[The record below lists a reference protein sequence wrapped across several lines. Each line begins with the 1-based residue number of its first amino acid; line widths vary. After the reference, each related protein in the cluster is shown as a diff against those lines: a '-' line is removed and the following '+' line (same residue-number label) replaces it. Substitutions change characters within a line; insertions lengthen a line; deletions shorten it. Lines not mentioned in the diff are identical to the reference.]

1 MMIQGQTRQ
10 RLFRL
15 LVTYGSVLLVL
26 IWIIA
31 PFYWLVIS
39 SISPPSDLLA
49 TPPHWIPHQ
58 PTFKNYVAIV
68 KQGLG
73 LATGALVAKHVLPA
87 LENSTIIAVAVTISN
102 IILATPAGYAFA
114 RYRFPFKNSILYTF
128 LATKM
133 IPGFAIIIPFFII
146 FRTLQL
152 IDSKTGIIITHVT
165 LTLPFSVWIIKGYFE
180 GVPIDLER
188 AARADGC
195 SRIQT
200 LMRITLPLSL
210 PGLVATAVYAFM
222 TSWNEFLFALILT
235 STPKAQTIQPAIAAF
250 TYPLEIDYGL
260 AMAASVLGALPP
272 VLITLFFQRYLV
284 QGLLSGA
291 IKG

>member
-1 MMIQGQTRQ
+1 MMIQRQTQQ

-15 LVTYGSVLLVL
+15 LVTYGSALLVL

-31 PFYWLVIS
+31 PFYWLVVS

-49 TPPHWIPHQ
+49 TPPHWVPHQ
-58 PTFKNYVAIV
+58 PTLKNYVAIV

-73 LATGALVAKHVLPA
+73 LTTGALVANHVLPA
-87 LENSTIIAVAVTISN
+87 LKNSTIIAVAVTIMN

-114 RYRFPFKNSILYTF
+114 RYRFPFKNGILYTF

-180 GVPIDLER
+180 NVPIDLER

-195 SRIQT
+195 SRIQA
-200 LMRITLPLSL
+200 LVRITLPLSL

>member
-1 MMIQGQTRQ
+1 MMIRTETRQ
-10 RLFRL
+10 KLVRL
-15 LVTYGSVLLVL
+15 LITYGAALLVL
-26 IWIIA
+26 VWILA
-31 PFYWLVIS
+31 PFYWLVVS
-39 SISPPSDLLA
+39 SISPVSDLLA
-49 TPPHWIPHQ
+49 TPPHWFPHE
-58 PTFKNYVAIV
+58 PTLKNYVAIV
-68 KQGLG
+68 EQALG

-87 LENSTIIAVAVTISN
+87 LQNSMIIAIAVTIVN
-102 IILATPAGYAFA
+102 LILATPAGYAFA
-114 RYRFPFKNSILYTF
+114 RYRFPFKNTILYTF

-146 FRTLQL
+146 FRTMHLL
-152 IDSKTGIIITHVT
+152 DSKLGIIITHVT
-165 LTLPFSVWIIKGYFE
+165 LTLPFSVWIIKGYFA
-180 GVPIDLER
+180 GVPVDLER

-195 SRIQT
+195 SRIQA
-200 LMRITLPLSL
+200 LLRITLPLAL

-235 STPKAQTIQPAIAAF
+235 STAKAQTIQPAIAAF

-272 VLITLFFQRYLV
+272 VLLVLFFQKYLV

-291 IKG
+291 VKG